1 MTVIETRDLIKTY
14 GSGEAQVF
22 ALRGVSIQIE
32 SGEFVAIMGPSG
44 SGKSTLLTLLGGVET
59 PSSGQVLVEGVD
71 IASLSDDDRT
81 KLRRRRLD
89 LFFNRSICC
98 PTCQPLKM

>member
-32 SGEFVAIMGPSG
+32 PGEFVAIMGPSA
-44 SGKSTLLTLLGGVET
+44 LARA
-59 PSSGQVLVEGVD
+59 P
-71 IASLSDDDRT
+71 
-81 KLRRRRLD
+81 
-89 LFFNRSICC
+89 C
-98 PTCQPLKM
+98 

>member
-1 MTVIETRDLIKTY
+1 MPNTTNAVRDTQHDDAQYDEQCSRTKSTRPANDNQHKANRMAVIETRDLIKTY

-22 ALRGVSIQIE
+22 ALRGVSIQIQ

-59 PSSGQVLVEGVD
+59 PSS
-71 IASLSDDDRT
+71 AM
-81 KLRRRRLD
+81 
-89 LFFNRSICC
+89 C
-98 PTCQPLKM
+98 